1 MELLEKSKEKTFEIL
16 EELQTLYQE
25 LKNTEMQLKVR
36 DEASTNKTNQ
46 RKTCQRI
53 GKVCRHAWAGSD

>member
-46 RKTCQRI
+46 RKT
-53 GKVCRHAWAGSD
+53 

>member
-53 GKVCRHAWAGSD
+53 GKVCRDAWAGSD